1 MFICEVQKCDG
12 TSNCPNG
19 EDEVDC
25 PSNSDDEDGSG
36 SEEHEIKTNED
47 TQTTKAPL
55 IRGIMI
61 FLIILFCIYFVHKVS
76 LFFF

>member
-1 MFICEVQKCDG
+1 MFICEVQRCDG

-25 PSNSDDEDGSG
+25 PSNSDDEEGSG
-36 SEEHEIKTNED
+36 IEEHEIKTPED
-47 TQTTKAPL
+47 TQTPKAPL

-61 FLIILFCIYFVHKVS
+61 FYIVFILYIFCP
-76 LFFF
+76 

>member
-1 MFICEVQKCDG
+1 MFICEVQRCDG

-25 PSNSDDEDGSG
+25 PSSSDDEEGSG
-36 SEEHEIKTNED
+36 NEEHEIKTPEE
-47 TQTTKAPL
+47 TQTPKAPL

-61 FLIILFCIYFVHKVS
+61 FT
-76 LFFF
+76 